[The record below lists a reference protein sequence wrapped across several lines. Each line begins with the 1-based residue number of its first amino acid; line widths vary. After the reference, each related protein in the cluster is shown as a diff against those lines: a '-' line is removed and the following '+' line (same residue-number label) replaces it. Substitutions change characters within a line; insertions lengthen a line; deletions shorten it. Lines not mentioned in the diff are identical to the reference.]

1 MKTDRRIKILHVL
14 FTLDPGGM
22 ENGVVNVA
30 RALPAERFEIHVC
43 CLERSGA
50 FAQRLPHPENVYEL
64 CKPPGFSPR
73 AVLSLAG
80 VIRRVQPH
88 VVHSHNLGP
97 MIYSVLATGLGR
109 WRPVLQGEH
118 TLLTDWERAPRRL
131 RQRRWGYRCCAR
143 VHTVSHNVRRDLI
156 ELGFPAGRIVTL
168 LNGVDSAKFQPGE
181 PAAARR
187 RLGLPETGVVLGMV
201 GRFAPG
207 KGHETLIP
215 AFERFAATR
224 PAARLLLIGGGGS
237 EEEHIRRLA
246 TATRVADR
254 IHFTGHRDDLPVCYQ
269 AMDLLVFASLH
280 EGLSNAVLEA
290 KACGVP
296 TLAHPAAGN
305 LEVLKDGHNCLLREL
320 HTVEKFE
327 AALEEAMSQ
336 PERLRGL
343 GRVAREEA
351 LREFSLQ
358 RMVGNY
364 QRIYE
369 ELSPP
374 D

>member
-1 MKTDRRIKILHVL
+1 V
-14 FTLDPGGM
+14 F
-22 ENGVVNVA
+22 
-30 RALPAERFEIHVC
+30 
-43 CLERSGA
+43 
-50 FAQRLPHPENVYEL
+50 
-64 CKPPGFSPR
+64 
-73 AVLSLAG
+73 
-80 VIRRVQPH
+80 
-88 VVHSHNLGP
+88 
-97 MIYSVLATGLGR
+97 
-109 WRPVLQGEH
+109 
-118 TLLTDWERAPRRL
+118 
-131 RQRRWGYRCCAR
+131 
-143 VHTVSHNVRRDLI
+143 
-156 ELGFPAGRIVTL
+156 
-168 LNGVDSAKFQPGE
+168 
-181 PAAARR
+181 
-187 RLGLPETGVVLGMV
+187 GMV

-215 AFERFAATR
+215 AFERFAAAR

-237 EEEHIRRLA
+237 EEEPIRRLA
-246 TATRVADR
+246 AATRVADR

-296 TLAHPAAGN
+296 TLAHPAVGN

-320 HTVEKFE
+320 DTVEKFQS
-327 AALEEAMSQ
+327 ALEEAMSQ

-364 QRIYE
+364 QRLYE

-374 D
+374 Y